1 MRLRGGKDRRV
12 QAQGTVSQCPPAKQM
27 PLGLLGEG
35 RSDDQIRMSWRPL
48 GRPRALGSSSAMS
61 RSGMGASSVPTEQSH
76 MLTSMKT
83 KPQAVHAENW
93 K

>member
-1 MRLRGGKDRRV
+1 MKLRGGKDRYV